1 MTRLHFGCFNCPREG
16 WLNTDIT
23 PHIFVARIPGLA
35 FLLHVAGK
43 MTDLRLDEH
52 RRGIFRKLR
61 YLNVSRPWPYVDDGF
76 EAIYSSHVLE
86 HLTLQG
92 ARHCLAECFRT
103 LRIGGVIR
111 IAVPDLDALIRS
123 YESKKALEWAIEL
136 FEADQLTIKNMHHFM
151 YNFES
156 LQKLLHEAGFVIVDR
171 REYRQGRCPE
181 VESMDSR
188 MDSLFV
194 EAIK

>member
-1 MTRLHFGCFNCPREG
+1 
-16 WLNTDIT
+16 
-23 PHIFVARIPGLA
+23 
-35 FLLHVAGK
+35 
-43 MTDLRLDEH
+43 
-52 RRGIFRKLR
+52 
-61 YLNVSRPWPYVDDGF
+61 
-76 EAIYSSHVLE
+76 
-86 HLTLQG
+86 
-92 ARHCLAECFRT
+92 